1 MIKNQDGILR
11 VFAFVQATGAP
22 VTGDAANITCKYQLN
37 GGSRVALADTNPT
50 EQEDGYY
57 IFNVL
62 ATENNGVTVHFY
74 PESSTSG
81 VRVICDSHNPYTTEA
96 NPGGTTLPTSS
107 TQLSRVEGTE
117 ITAFINE
124 NLVISQSVYDSSLD
138 PVDLSAYTLKFVI
151 STRNESHVLTIIDS
165 AINVSGADNNIYSLT
180 IPDTLT
186 GTIGGYQ
193 YSLRDA
199 SSDVV
204 LAHGPL
210 LVRYAATE

>member
-1 MIKNQDGILR
+1 MIKNQDGLLR
-11 VFAFVQATGAP
+11 VFAFNQTTGAP

-37 GGSRVALADTNPT
+37 GGSLVALTDTNPT
-50 EQEDGYY
+50 EQEDGFYM
-57 IFNVL
+57 FNVL
-62 ATENNGVTVHFY
+62 AAENNGVTVHFY
-74 PESSTSG
+74 PESSTSN
-81 VRVICDSHNPYTTEA
+81 VQVICDSHNPYTTES

-124 NLVISQSVYDSSLD
+124 NLVISQAVYDSSSD
-138 PVDLSAYTLKFVI
+138 PVDLSVYTLKFVI
-151 STRNESHVLTIIDS
+151 ATKNEGHVLTIIDS
-165 AINVSGADNNIYSLT
+165 AINVSGANSNIYSRT

-186 GTIGGYQ
+186 GTLGGYQ

-199 SSDVV
+199 STDVV